1 MLGRDYLCSWGF
13 SWVPFFFMLAGPV
26 LPHARLSSSK
36 QPDSAA
42 GFVAKRA
49 ATIYPL
55 YSAGLAAAL
64 LLRVGQGRQLPEWWA
79 LPARSLEPRRA
90 SLLLLGGRMARAANR
105 GTFGACACSERDS
118 AAAPRR

>member
-13 SWVPFFFMLAGPV
+13 SWVPFFFMLAGLV
-26 LPHARLSSSK
+26 LTHARLSSSK

-79 LPARSLEPRRA
+79 LPARRMPKPSPDTSEPSSGSSQA
-90 SLLLLGGRMARAANR
+90 ARWDCIVTT
-105 GTFGACACSERDS
+105 G
-118 AAAPRR
+118 